1 MPSPTHGLPRVESA
15 VAVPDTMDDRLR
27 DGFET
32 LHTHRVMEMARA
44 MRDGDFLA
52 HLQGPDPLQRNRG
65 GRVRLEGRLPG
76 RPREFTRIQTLDEEI
91 EALAAKERKMK
102 TSGKSYS
109 VVIDRR
115 THKSLMVAKTV
126 TRLPKLDCSKEA
138 APQGPTAGIS
148 NGGAMSHRALSEKED
163 RRRRGDKEAASHGRG
178 EDGAQTDRTR
188 RPEDSERLPAMRP
201 KVAAAKASEEVTQW
215 KKRLRRGVKKPSKL
229 IADALMK
236 SPPQLPPMRMTWK
249 LRVKETQAS
258 HEVTEWRGLKRF
270 EKLERSWLD
279 SEDEFRALLSS
290 FELSRQGKAS
300 ACEEGPSDVAEEGQ
314 GSSFFLTSEL
324 TEQPLPTP
332 PRRGRASCS
341 RRGHGSDRASSEDEE
356 AMNPSQVVREQI
368 AVVAPDIAGPS
379 SEDEDGDE
387 ESSFI
392 DASAL
397 RQRNAACH
405 LHGGDAHVQEEETWE
420 DGVEAHCEP
429 QEEDAPAEPR
439 IQPHTPADEAPHALH
454 APSGGMVGQI
464 VCPGEGGREITAP
477 VPVACPSGG
486 EGEMGACGGEEG
498 GESSAGNNAGEGV
511 LEFGEE
517 AATKIQAVARGRRG
531 RAEVRAYLEGQMEEY
546 LAANTGD
553 EAVEGDTEPRED
565 EAAAHPEAGGAD
577 IGAAEQDKPQPAVSA
592 DEFVK
597 PTPPASRPSSSRPTS
612 ASLRRPG
619 GSKSN
624 SRVNSPLPGAGVAA
638 VPAT

>member
-1 MPSPTHGLPRVESA
+1 MIRTRHTELAVVEAMPSPTHGLPRVESA
-15 VAVPDTMDDRLR
+15 VAVPDAMDDRLR

-44 MRDGDFLA
+44 MRDGDSLA

-76 RPREFTRIQTLDEEI
+76 RPRQFTRIQTLDEEI
-91 EALAAKERKMK
+91 EALAAKERKMR

-115 THKSLMVAKTV
+115 THKSIMVAKTV
-126 TRLPKLDCSKEA
+126 TLPKLDCSKA

-163 RRRRGDKEAASHGRG
+163 GRRRGDKEPASHGRG

-188 RPEDSERLPAMRP
+188 RPEDSERLPAMRA
-201 KVAAAKASEEVTQW
+201 KVVAAKASEEVTQW
-215 KKRLRRGVKKPSKL
+215 KKRQRRGVKKPSKL

-249 LRVKETQAS
+249 ARLKETQAS

-279 SEDEFRALLSS
+279 SEDEFRTLLAS
-290 FELSRQGKAS
+290 FELSRQRKEAS
-300 ACEEGPSDVAEEGQ
+300 ACEERPPDVAEEGQ

-332 PRRGRASCS
+332 PRRGLASGS
-341 RRGHGSDRASSEDEE
+341 RGGHGSDRVSSEDEE
-356 AMNPSQVVREQI
+356 AMNPSQIVREQI

-405 LHGGDAHVQEEETWE
+405 LGGDAVLHVQEQETSE
-420 DGVEAHCEP
+420 GGVEAHCE
-429 QEEDAPAEPR
+429 EEGATAEPR
-439 IQPHTPADEAPHALH
+439 TQPHTPADEAPHAQH
-454 APSGGMVGQI
+454 AASGGMVGQI
-464 VCPGEGGREITAP
+464 VCPGEGGREISAP

-486 EGEMGACGGEEG
+486 EGEMGEG
-498 GESSAGNNAGEGV
+498 GMRDALERSRAIRSPSSARLSAPRDSPNENGAIDADSPMVSDEAGCGEHGV
-511 LEFGEE
+511 RKVQGSVTDETVRESTEASPMSPATDAAAVSPADREADREE
-517 AATKIQAVARGRRG
+517 WRRDLSHQ
-531 RAEVRAYLEGQMEEY
+531 VRA
-546 LAANTGD
+546 
-553 EAVEGDTEPRED
+553 VTESLSKLPPRGETARCTD
-565 EAAAHPEAGGAD
+565 
-577 IGAAEQDKPQPAVSA
+577 
-592 DEFVK
+592 
-597 PTPPASRPSSSRPTS
+597 
-612 ASLRRPG
+612 
-619 GSKSN
+619 N
-624 SRVNSPLPGAGVAA
+624 
-638 VPAT
+638 